1 MAEEGDQSQEKT
13 EDPSQ
18 RKLDK
23 AAEDGTVL
31 TSKDMF
37 VFTGLFGGLLMMF
50 AVPGIIEPTLSN
62 WAKLFH
68 FQPGADLDSL
78 MGQRVGDGIKMVL
91 IVGAVVGLP
100 LMVVSIL
107 TQAAV
112 AGSLNFSAKAMSFKG
127 NRINPLKG
135 LKRMVS
141 MKALVELGKAS
152 LKVTLLFAV
161 AIGILYAQAPKILQ
175 LPFRSLGEAVASAS
189 SMFPAVLSG
198 LLLMLAIIALLDF
211 MWQRYTHIKQLKM
224 SKQDQKEEHKQTDG
238 SLEVKAKIR
247 RMQMENSANASRQQ
261 AALDDVPSAT
271 AIITNPTHF
280 AIALKYDVGSST
292 APKIL
297 AMGRGKIAE
306 MIIKRG
312 NDADVTIFQ
321 SPLLARAL
329 FFSGE
334 IGAEIPEMLYQAV
347 AVILAFI
354 YRVDRGEKLE
364 QPNVELPEDMRFDEF
379 GKPLVMGRGGVNA

>member
-1 MAEEGDQSQEKT
+1 MAEEGDESQEKT

-31 TSKDMF
+31 QSKDMF

-50 AVPGIIEPTLSN
+50 AVPSIIAPVLDI
-62 WAKLFH
+62 WASFLRLD
-68 FQPGADLDSL
+68 PGVDLTML
-78 MGQRVGDGIKMVL
+78 MGQRVGDVIKTVL

-100 LMVVSIL
+100 MMVVSIL

-112 AGSLNFSAKAMSFKG
+112 AGSLNFAPKALSFKG
-127 NRINPLKG
+127 KRMNPLKG

-152 LKVTLLFAV
+152 LKVILLFSVAV
-161 AIGILYAQAPKILQ
+161 GILYAQAPKILQ

-198 LLLMLAIIALLDF
+198 LLVMLAVIALLDF
-211 MWQRYTHIKQLKM
+211 MWQRHTHIKQLKM
-224 SKQDQKEEHKQTDG
+224 SKHDQKEEHKQTDG
-238 SLEVKAKIR
+238 SPEVKAKIR
-247 RMQMENSANASRQQ
+247 RMQMENSANAARQQ
-261 AALDDVPSAT
+261 TALEDVPSAT

-280 AIALKYDVGSST
+280 AVALKYDVGST
-292 APKIL
+292 AAPKIL

-306 MIIKRG
+306 MIIERG
-312 NDADVTIFQ
+312 GDSGVTVFQ

-329 FFSGE
+329 FFGGE

-347 AVILAFI
+347 AVILAYI
-354 YRVDRGEKLE
+354 YRVDRGENLE
-364 QPNVELPEDMRFDEF
+364 RPDVELPADMRFDEF
-379 GKPLVMGRGGVNA
+379 GKPLVMSAGGVNA